1 MNRTIAVA
9 ILLASAV
16 ARAQAPEPAAESVA
30 ERTQVGSL
38 ARTAAALHNT
48 LDVYRL
54 ALSEL
59 VPAAHVLREAGEAE
73 GATPESPVPEIA
85 SEVFARLAR
94 VVPLRAAA
102 EALPAISRGYHA
114 EALEAL
120 ETLAGAKTL
129 GETGAPL
136 TELSRALARLERG
149 ASDIVD
155 LFSRQRPMQVRI
167 VDPETALDDVN
178 EALDEVAAAEQR
190 IGDLRASRAT
200 PADQLRA
207 FMRLEV
213 ALGHA
218 LDLIAA
224 AEESGVRIGFDVQ
237 KPTASFVRITGE
249 MSGLRQAFADAV
261 AELIVAPTLTLAAVH
276 AHETTAMSD
285 DGNQRFRNLSVSF
298 SGVNATGVAAVRVER
313 LGNADDVTTAL
324 VQQTLCL
331 GADYDAALARTREAP
346 VEPSRGRLTDMALAE
361 GQYRAS
367 FNEPPGEAAVR
378 SELLLTPVSAFGI
391 AGAPIRVPVAYLSK
405 HVGEPRAV
413 HAELGRVDPREKSF
427 YRDFDA
433 VRVAW
438 VRAVG
443 DVAPDARLASVARLN
458 HAGVVSGYRVA
469 RLSGDKAIVVG
480 KTAPGVTEIIDR
492 PSVVELANG
501 VRYRVTALSSGGAEE
516 VSNEACA
523 PQVRVD
529 LRDDLQLARMGAG
542 SLSRP
547 AAFERTV
554 EHELESDV
562 TLSKARAAFEMRPP
576 EAREAL
582 LRRWWTSVPLR
593 ERAAW
598 LARWPFLMSEPER
611 EAWLSKAYE
620 GMRPGDFESWA
631 LPELYLADQPEEV
644 RNEVDRWW
652 QLIGVK
658 ARTKAYGGWLAT
670 LSSSHRAYVER
681 NARAAGQEGLDATR
695 PLRVI
700 VWWASRGETEHQR
713 ARTWWE
719 RHDSEA
725 QRLRMQAWMRSLD
738 PVVQVAVRWPELE
751 VRAAGERDELLATA
765 YRDLPSALWRRA
777 LAWMAWESMDTA
789 GRAGIVRSEV
799 SAVARLAAFVTYAL
813 RPLDVA
819 LGFNLRMLLSLST
832 FATLFAMAV
841 RRVIR
846 TRGAIKLRRLPAFD
860 ALGRVAEAAR
870 AKGTLAVAVPGVNLV
885 NDAQTLAGLHLVD
898 RAADVMAAH
907 DTSLVVADREPFVRH
922 SGLAEGVSGAGYAL
936 DEYRSVAGNALPF
949 LPSGREVVT
958 QTGGD
963 GAVFVGRLPPETLL
977 VTSALQPDAVTLTAT
992 GDPATLAVAAATGG
1006 ELLPGE
1012 AAYAAAADSTRNPA
1026 LLTTLLASDMMKLA
1040 ILGVLGLLLVL
1051 ASSGVFG

>member
-1 MNRTIAVA
+1 MSRALAAVV
-9 ILLASAV
+9 LLASAV
-16 ARAQAPEPAAESVA
+16 ARAQAPEPVTGGVA

-54 ALSEL
+54 ALAEL
-59 VPAAHVLREAGEAE
+59 VPATHVLREAGEAQ
-73 GATPESPVPEIA
+73 GATPESPVPEVA

-114 EALEAL
+114 EALDAL
-120 ETLAGAKTL
+120 ENLAAAKTL

-136 TELSRALARLERG
+136 AELARALEKLEHG
-149 ASDIVD
+149 AGDIVD
-155 LFSRQRPMQVRI
+155 LFSRQRPVQVRI
-167 VDPETALDDVN
+167 VDPETVLDDVN

-190 IGDLRASRAT
+190 IDDLRASRGT

-224 AEESGVRIGFDVQ
+224 AEESGVRVGFDVQ
-237 KPTASFVRITGE
+237 KPTASFARIAGE
-249 MSGLRQAFADAV
+249 MSGLRQALADAA
-261 AELIVAPTLTLAAVH
+261 AELIVPPTLTLASIH
-276 AHETTAMSD
+276 AHETIAMSE
-285 DGNQRFRNLSVSF
+285 DGNQRFRNLAVAF
-298 SGVNATGVAAVRVER
+298 SGPVASNVATVRVER
-313 LGNADDVTTAL
+313 LGNADDVATSL

-346 VEPSRGRLTDMALAE
+346 VDPSRGRLTDLALAE

-367 FNEPPGEAAVR
+367 FAEPPGESAVR

-405 HVGEPRAV
+405 NVGEPRAV
-413 HAELGRVDPREKSF
+413 HAIAGRVDPRDRSF
-427 YRDFDA
+427 YRDFDT

-438 VRAVG
+438 VRSVG
-443 DVAPDARLASVARLN
+443 DVAPDERLASVARLN

-480 KTAPGVTEIIDR
+480 KTAAGVTEIIDR
-492 PSVVELANG
+492 PSVAELAQG
-501 VRYRVTALSSGGAEE
+501 VRYRVTALSSGGGEE
-516 VSNEACA
+516 VSVEACA
-523 PQVRVD
+523 PQVKID

-547 AAFERTV
+547 AGFERTV

-562 TLSKARAAFEMRPP
+562 TLSKARAAFEMRAA
-576 EAREAL
+576 ETREAL
-582 LRRWWTSVPLR
+582 LKRWWTGIPLR

-611 EAWLSKAYE
+611 EAWLSKAHE
-620 GMRPGDFESWA
+620 GMRPVDFETWA

-658 ARTKAYGGWLAT
+658 ARTAAYSRWVGS

-681 NARAAGQEGLDATR
+681 TTRAGGQEGLDATR
-695 PLRVI
+695 PLRVS

-713 ARTWWE
+713 ARTWWD

-725 QRLRMQAWMRSLD
+725 QRLRMQAWMRGMD
-738 PVVQVAVRWPELE
+738 AVVQVAVRWPDFE

-777 LAWMAWESMDTA
+777 LAWMAWESMDA
-789 GRAGIVRSEV
+789 GGRAGIVRSEV
-799 SAVARLAAFVTYAL
+799 PAIARLAAPITYSL
-813 RPLDVA
+813 RPLDAA
-819 LGFNLRMLLSLST
+819 LGFNLRMLLSFST
-832 FATLFAMAV
+832 FATLFGMAV
-841 RRVIR
+841 RRVLR

-860 ALGRVAEAAR
+860 AFNRVAEAAR
-870 AKGTLAVAVPGVNLV
+870 AKGAPVVAVPGVNLV

-898 RAADVMAAH
+898 RAADVMASH
-907 DTSLVVADREPFVRH
+907 DTTLVVADREPFVRH
-922 SGLAEGVSGAGYAL
+922 SGLVEGVSGAGYAL
-936 DEYRSVAGNALPF
+936 DELRSIAGNALPF

-958 QTGGD
+958 QTGGH

-977 VTSALQPDAVTLTAT
+977 VTSALQADAVTLTAT
-992 GDPATLAVAAATGG
+992 GDHATLAVAAATQG

-1026 LLTTLLASDMMKLA
+1026 LLTTLLASDLMKLA